1 MRPDVHAAGCVV
13 WRPGPSGPE
22 VVVIHRPR
30 RAIRSEPDWSLPKGK
45 LDRGESPLE
54 CAVRETR
61 EETGLDV
68 RLGPTLTRQTYPLV
82 SGAQKIVDYWLAT
95 VKGDDD
101 LSGYAK
107 NDEVDDVRW
116 LPIDTARKRL
126 TFQFDRD
133 MLRGVGKTIV
143 DTRPLLV
150 IRHTQARNRS
160 RWRGPDTERTLTKL
174 GQVQADHLVPWIAPY
189 GITRVVSSNASRCIA
204 TVQPFADRSGAKV
217 LLEPV
222 LSEERAT
229 ASRVRKVVKSM
240 LASSRRAA
248 ICSHRP
254 VLPWIFETLGVEPI
268 TLPPGGI
275 VAVHRCDGVVVQVD
289 DLAERKAETW
299 R

>member
-1 MRPDVHAAGCVV
+1 M
-13 WRPGPSGPE
+13 
-22 VVVIHRPR
+22 IHRPR
-30 RAIRSEPDWSLPKGK
+30 RAIRADPDWSLPKGK
-45 LDRGESPLE
+45 LDRGESPLQ

-68 RLGPTLTRQTYPLV
+68 RLGPALARQTYPLV
-82 SGAQKIVDYWLAT
+82 SGATKIVDYWLAT

-101 LSGYAK
+101 LSAYAR

-116 LPIDTARKRL
+116 LPIAAARKRL
-126 TFQFDRD
+126 TFRFDRD

-174 GQVQADHLVPWIAPY
+174 GQVQADHLVAWIAPY
-189 GITRVVSSNASRCIA
+189 GVTRVVSSNASRCIA

-217 LLEPV
+217 LLEPA

-229 ASRVRKVVKSM
+229 ASRVRKVVKS
-240 LASSRRAA
+240 LLTSSRRAA

-254 VLPWIFETLGVEPI
+254 VLPWIFEALGVDPI
-268 TLPPGGI
+268 PLPPGGI
-275 VAVHRCDGVVVQVD
+275 VAVHRRDSTVVQLD
-289 DLAERKAETW
+289 NLAERKVESW

>member
-1 MRPDVHAAGCVV
+1 M
-13 WRPGPSGPE
+13 
-22 VVVIHRPR
+22 IHRPR
-30 RAIRSEPDWSLPKGK
+30 RGIRSDPDWSLPKGK

-68 RLGPTLTRQTYPLV
+68 RLGPALARQTYPLV
-82 SGAQKIVDYWLAT
+82 SGAKKIVDYWLAT
-95 VKGDDD
+95 AKGDGD
-101 LSGYAK
+101 LNGFAR
-107 NDEVDDVRW
+107 NNEVDDVRW
-116 LPIDTARKRL
+116 LPIAAARRRL
-126 TFQFDRD
+126 TFKFDRD
-133 MLRGVGKTIV
+133 MLRGVGNTIV

-174 GQVQADHLVPWIAPY
+174 GQAQADHLVPWIEPY
-189 GITRVVSSNASRCIA
+189 GVTRVVSSNASRCVA
-204 TVQPFADRSGAKV
+204 TVQPFADRTGAKV
-217 LLEPV
+217 LLEPA

-229 ASRVRKVVKSM
+229 ASRVRKVVKSL

-254 VLPWIFETLGVEPI
+254 VLPLIFEALGI
-268 TLPPGGI
+268 DSISLPPGGL
-275 VAVHRCDGVVVQVD
+275 VAVHRCDGEVVQVD
-289 DLAERKAETW
+289 NLAERKAETW

>member
-1 MRPDVHAAGCVV
+1 
-13 WRPGPSGPE
+13 
-22 VVVIHRPR
+22 VIHRPR
-30 RAIRSEPDWSLPKGK
+30 RAVRSHPDWSLPKGK

-61 EETGLDV
+61 EETGLVV
-68 RLGPTLTRQTYPLV
+68 RLGPALARQRYPLV
-82 SGAQKIVDYWLAT
+82 SGATKIVDYWLAT

-101 LSGYAK
+101 LSGYAQ
-107 NDEVDDVRW
+107 NAEVDDVRW
-116 LPIDTARKRL
+116 LPITAARKRL
-126 TFQFDRD
+126 TFKFDRD
-133 MLRGVGKTIV
+133 MLRGLGKTIV

-174 GQVQADHLVPWIAPY
+174 GQVQADHLVSWIEPY
-189 GITRVVSSNASRCIA
+189 GVTRVVSSNASRCIA

-217 LLEPV
+217 LLEPA

-229 ASRVRKVVKSM
+229 DSRVRKAVKS
-240 LASSRRAA
+240 LLTSSRRVA

-254 VLPWIFETLGVEPI
+254 VLPLIFEALGLESVS
-268 TLPPGGI
+268 LPPGGI
-275 VAVHRCDGVVVQVD
+275 VAVHRSDGVVVQVD
-289 DLAERKAETW
+289 NLAERKAETW